1 MPKYLKI
8 ENCGECPYVDSFGKP
23 FGMGTCNE
31 TNKFYNGVKLDT
43 IPEWC
48 PLEDAGTDDDIKIW
62 TDIKRY
68 PNLVAFIKQAW
79 MILEEREVKG

>member
-1 MPKYLKI
+1 MKI
-8 ENCGECPYVDSFGKP
+8 IRISNCGECPYVDSFGKP

-48 PLEDAGTDDDIKIW
+48 PLED
-62 TDIKRY
+62 
-68 PNLVAFIKQAW
+68 
-79 MILEEREVKG
+79 EEGEKA